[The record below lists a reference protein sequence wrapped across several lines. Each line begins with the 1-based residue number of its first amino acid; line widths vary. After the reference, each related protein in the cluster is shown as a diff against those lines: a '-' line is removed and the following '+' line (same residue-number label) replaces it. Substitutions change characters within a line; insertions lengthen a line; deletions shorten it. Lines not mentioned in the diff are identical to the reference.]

1 MSGQD
6 SSVMMLMLLTSSSVS
21 FCFGFSIERRFLLKN
36 LSGYEG
42 FEVSVAKLKAFTNE
56 GTGMRNLFAGF
67 FFILVVTFEIW
78 GTMSDFSF

>member
-6 SSVMMLMLLTSSSVS
+6 SSVMMLMLLTSSYVS
-21 FCFGFSIERRFLLKN
+21 FCLSFSIERRFLLKN

-42 FEVSVAKLKAFTNE
+42 FEVSVAKLKALTNE
-56 GTGMRNLFAGF
+56 GTGMRYLFAGL